1 MQPGHGGN
9 ILKYAETA
17 GCAPEDI
24 LDFSSSINPLGPPEF
39 LRGAISRA
47 AGSLIRY
54 PDPASSK
61 LVEAAARVFNI
72 ASERIVAGNGSN
84 QLIFAI
90 PPALKIKKAL
100 ITVPSYM
107 DYENSCRLA
116 GMEIEY
122 FQLDEADN
130 FVANPEKLSAV
141 LHREMLVFIGHPGNP
156 AGTAMTPEAIRELAA
171 KHSSATFVI
180 DEAFADFGVADFT
193 LLPDVPENVIVLRS
207 LTKFFAIPGLRIGF
221 CFASPALA
229 GKIREYI
236 PDWSVNAI
244 AQETGIKLLLDTA
257 EYSCRTI
264 ENINHL
270 RERLSTQLAALA
282 GLKVY
287 AGMANYLLVRRSHGG
302 KDFYERLLK
311 EYHIAVRNCGNF
323 RGLDENYFRI
333 GLRSEAEND
342 LLAEAI
348 RNVLDVAVKP
358 AGFYLKKT
366 RRKPSL
372 MLQGTCSNAGK
383 SILTAAF
390 CRILLQDG
398 YDVAPFKAQNMA
410 LNSYVTLDGCEMG
423 RAQAVQAEA
432 CRLSPDVRMNPVLLK
447 PSSDTGSQVIVLGK
461 PVANMEARKYY
472 TAKTML
478 FDTVKSAYDSL
489 EKDHEVIVL
498 EGAGSPG
505 EMNLKHADIV
515 NMNMARYAESPVLLA
530 GDIDRGGVYAS
541 FIGTVETFDPWER
554 DLLKG
559 FIVNKFRG
567 DASLLTAAHDYVYNF
582 TGKPVLGVVPY
593 LKDLGL
599 PEEDSV
605 SFSFTRPCE
614 KFAQTIDVAL
624 IALDHI
630 ANFTDFTP
638 FEIEPDVN
646 IRKVRKLNELGN
658 PDLIILPGSK
668 NVIGDMEVLRRCGLD
683 AAIKEK
689 IKGGVWLAGICGGLQ
704 LAGEIVEDP
713 HGLESASKTTPGLGL
728 LPLRT
733 VLEKEKILKLTQA
746 VLTANNRK
754 VSGYEIHHGITE
766 CSTEQLIS
774 MRASTGEPV
783 GFATGRIWLTYLH
796 GVFDD
801 DLFRREFIDMIR
813 SDRGLPP
820 LHKVYAEYSTENALN
835 RLADTV
841 RNSVQLREIY
851 KIMGLD

>member
-1 MQPGHGGN
+1 MMQPGHGGN
-9 ILKYAETA
+9 IFKYAETA
-17 GCAPEDI
+17 GCTPEDI
-24 LDFSSSINPLGPPEF
+24 LDFSSSINPLGPPGF
-39 LRGAISRA
+39 LRGAISQA
-47 AGSLIRY
+47 VGSLIRY
-54 PDPASSK
+54 PDPASGK
-61 LVEAAARVFNI
+61 LVKSAAGVFDI
-72 ASERIVAGNGSN
+72 AEDRIVAGNGSN

-90 PPALKIKKAL
+90 PSALKIKNAL

-122 FQLDEADN
+122 FPLDEADN
-130 FVANPEKLSAV
+130 FAANPARLAAV
-141 LHREMLVFIGHPGNP
+141 LRPEMLVFIGHPGNP

-171 KHSSATFVI
+171 KHPGTTFVI
-180 DEAFADFGVADFT
+180 DEAFADFGVADFS
-193 LLPDVPENVIVLRS
+193 LLPEVPENVIVLRS

-221 CFASPALA
+221 CFASPVLA

-244 AQETGIKLLLDTA
+244 AQETGIKLLRDTA
-257 EYSCRTI
+257 EYSRCTI
-264 ENINHL
+264 DNINHL
-270 RERLSTQLAALA
+270 RERLAARLATID

-287 AGMANYLLVRRSHGG
+287 PGIANYLLVRRSRGSG
-302 KDFYERLLK
+302 DFYERLLK

-323 RGLDENYFRI
+323 RGLNENYFRV

-342 LLAEAI
+342 LLADAI
-348 RNVLDVAVKP
+348 RNVLDVTMP
-358 AGFYLKKT
+358 AGFYLKKK

-478 FDTVKSAYDSL
+478 FDTVKSTYDSL

-515 NMNMARYAESPVLLA
+515 NMNMARYAESPVLLT

-541 FIGTVETFDPWER
+541 FIGTVETFEPWER

-567 DASLLTAAHDYVYNF
+567 DATLLTAAHDYVYNF

-646 IRKVRKLNELGN
+646 IRKVGKLSDLGN

-668 NVIGDMEVLRRCGLD
+668 NVIGDMEVLRQGGLD

-689 IKGGVWLAGICGGLQ
+689 VKGGAWLSGICGGLQ
-704 LAGEIVEDP
+704 LAGELVEDP
-713 HGLESASKTTPGLGL
+713 HHLESASKTTAGLGL
-728 LPLRT
+728 MPLRT
-733 VLEKEKILKLTQA
+733 VLEKEKILKLTKA
-746 VLTANNRK
+746 VLTANNRP

-766 CSTEQLIS
+766 CSNEQLVS
-774 MRASTGEPV
+774 MRASSGEPV
-783 GFATGRIWLTYLH
+783 GFASGKIWLTYLH

-813 SDRGLPP
+813 IDRGLPP
-820 LHKVYAEYSTENALN
+820 LHKICAEYSTENALN

-841 RNSVQLREIY
+841 RGSVKLMEIY

>member
-1 MQPGHGGN
+1 
-9 ILKYAETA
+9 
-17 GCAPEDI
+17 
-24 LDFSSSINPLGPPEF
+24 
-39 LRGAISRA
+39 
-47 AGSLIRY
+47 
-54 PDPASSK
+54 
-61 LVEAAARVFNI
+61 
-72 ASERIVAGNGSN
+72 
-84 QLIFAI
+84 
-90 PPALKIKKAL
+90 
-100 ITVPSYM
+100 
-107 DYENSCRLA
+107 
-116 GMEIEY
+116 
-122 FQLDEADN
+122 
-130 FVANPEKLSAV
+130 
-141 LHREMLVFIGHPGNP
+141 
-156 AGTAMTPEAIRELAA
+156 
-171 KHSSATFVI
+171 
-180 DEAFADFGVADFT
+180 
-193 LLPDVPENVIVLRS
+193 
-207 LTKFFAIPGLRIGF
+207 
-221 CFASPALA
+221 
-229 GKIREYI
+229 
-236 PDWSVNAI
+236 
-244 AQETGIKLLLDTA
+244 
-257 EYSCRTI
+257 
-264 ENINHL
+264 
-270 RERLSTQLAALA
+270 
-282 GLKVY
+282 
-287 AGMANYLLVRRSHGG
+287 MANYLLVRRLHSCN
-302 KDFYERLLK
+302 DFYDRLLK

-333 GLRSEAEND
+333 GLRTEEEND
-342 LLAEAI
+342 LLAAAVG
-348 RNVLDVAVKP
+348 NVLDVTVKP
-358 AGFYLKKT
+358 SGFYLKKQ

-472 TAKTML
+472 TAKTIL

-541 FIGTVETFDPWER
+541 FIGTVETFEPWER

-646 IRKVRKLNELGN
+646 VRKVRKLSELGN

-668 NVIGDMEVLRRCGLD
+668 NVIGDMEVLRRNGLD
-683 AAIKEK
+683 TAIKDK
-689 IKGGVWLAGICGGLQ
+689 VKGGAWLAGICGGLQ

-713 HGLESASKTTPGLGL
+713 HGLESASKTTAGLGL

-733 VLEKEKILKLTQA
+733 ILEKEKILRLTKA
-746 VLTANNRK
+746 VLTADNRQ

-766 CSTEQLIS
+766 CGNEQLIS
-774 MRASTGEPV
+774 MRTSTGEPV
-783 GFATGRIWLTYLH
+783 GFAAGKVWVTYLH

-820 LHKVYAEYSTENALN
+820 LHKVCAEYSTENALN

-841 RNSVQLREIY
+841 RGSVNLREIY